1 MLNSDAIN
9 RKRCTIAPLPTPFE
23 ENTMAITLHHAQTVP
38 EGDGVTVN
46 RLMPVQGRANF
57 DPFVLWDHFD
67 IGSGGFPDHPHR
79 GFEGITYLF
88 SGGMNHTDNLGNRGR
103 IGAGG
108 VQRFT
113 AGRGIIH
120 SEFPDGRTAG
130 IQLWVNLPQR
140 LKGIAPDYQQLEAN
154 DLPQHQHGKSTI
166 CTIIGKDSP
175 LQLQSSVCYQDISL
189 CGSYALSIPDGWR
202 GLLYVV
208 EGEATINGSPPCPSA
223 TAAFIEH
230 ETILSLNSDAGAR
243 VMACFG
249 QPHHE
254 PIRQHG
260 SFVD

>member
-1 MLNSDAIN
+1 MIILQQAV
-9 RKRCTIAPLPTPFE
+9 
-23 ENTMAITLHHAQTVP
+23 TVP
-38 EGDGVTVN
+38 EGDGVTVK
-46 RLMPVQGRANF
+46 RLMPLQERRNF

-67 IGSGGFPDHPHR
+67 INSGGFPDHPHR

-120 SEFPDGRTAG
+120 SEFPDGRAVG

-140 LKGIAPDYQQLEAN
+140 LKDIAPDYQQLAAE
-154 DLPQHQHGKSTI
+154 DVPQAQDGENTVR
-166 CTIIGKDSP
+166 TIIGDNSP
-175 LQLQSSVCYQDISL
+175 LQLQSKVTYQEIILHD
-189 CGSYALSIPDGWR
+189 ALTLTIPQGWR

-208 EGEATINGSPPCPSA
+208 EGEVTINDAHHCPA
-223 TAAFIEH
+223 TTAAFFEN
-230 ETILSLNSDAGAR
+230 ETSLGLESSTGGR
-243 VMACFG
+243 LMACFG
-249 QPHHE
+249 QPFHE

-260 SFVD
+260 PFVD